1 MKLVVVDLVFRS
13 SLRNKTHFTQGS
25 FASQKERE
33 SLFNT
38 QKNCSNRYNFRNRL
52 FVVYLTLSNESCRI
66 CIEAVM
72 FRRIY
77 WMFVVI
83 ELEGVYDV
91 NRRHLLYYFRLRV
104 SSSRAY
110 CFALEN
116 QSFSC
121 LLTNSLLLSSNSI
134 AFALQSHC
142 FYTSKAML
150 LFI

>member
-38 QKNCSNRYNFRNRL
+38 QINCSNRYNFRNRL

-91 NRRHLLYYFRLRV
+91 NRRHLLFYFRLRV
-104 SSSRAY
+104 SRSKAY
-110 CFALEN
+110 CIALEN

-121 LLTNSLLLSSNSI
+121 LLTNSLLLPSNSI
-134 AFALQSHC
+134 AFALQTHHFC
-142 FYTSKAML
+142 TSKALL
-150 LFI
+150 LFT